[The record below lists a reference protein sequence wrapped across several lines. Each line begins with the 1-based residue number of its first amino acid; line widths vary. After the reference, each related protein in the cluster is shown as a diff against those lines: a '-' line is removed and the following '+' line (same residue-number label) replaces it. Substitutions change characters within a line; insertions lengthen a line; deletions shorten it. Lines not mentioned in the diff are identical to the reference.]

1 MSARFAAANPDCASA
16 ITPQKIRFPTPQTPQ
31 GRGHAQPAAQ
41 KKVVDVIA
49 ILRYIRAWGWERNR
63 MPVTAVVFFTEED
76 GSCPL
81 LVWLD
86 RLPAKV
92 QDKCI
97 IRIERLEEMGHELR
111 RPAAD
116 FLRDGIYEL
125 RVSFQSVN
133 YRMLY
138 FFHRQ
143 TAVISHGL
151 TKEKQVPDRE
161 IEMAIRH
168 RKLFEKDP
176 ARYTYEEP
184 DHE

>member
-1 MSARFAAANPDCASA
+1 
-16 ITPQKIRFPTPQTPQ
+16 
-31 GRGHAQPAAQ
+31 
-41 KKVVDVIA
+41 
-49 ILRYIRAWGWERNR
+49 
-63 MPVTAVVFFTEED
+63 MPVTTVVFFAEED
-76 GSCPL
+76 GTCPL

-86 RLPAKV
+86 RLPQKV

-97 IRIERLEEMGHELR
+97 VRIERLAEMGYELR
-111 RPAAD
+111 RPEAD

-125 RVSFQSVN
+125 RVGFQSGN

-151 TKEKQVPDRE
+151 TKEKRVPDRE
-161 IEMAIRH
+161 IDLAIRH
-168 RKLFEKDP
+168 HQLFEKDP
-176 ARYTYEEP
+176 AKHTYEEA